1 MVVTAAHPAPSLITL
16 TLGASFRQYTLLEQI
31 GVGGQGVVWSAI
43 DQNQRRIYAVKFS
56 EIPETDEAQA
66 DDMRDEGQFDRLV
79 SLQHAHILQ
88 LNEYGFQD
96 GLRFTVSPYM
106 PGGTLTQKIRIKSLS
121 MEEALHLGMEIASAL
136 DYLHSQGVIHRDLK
150 SSNILLDVNGHSHL
164 TDFGLARVVS
174 TSTVAFHTGHGTP
187 PYSPP
192 EQNRMRAITPK
203 SDVYSFGILLYEMF
217 TGQLPWNGQ
226 KQLGMEQLYSDQ
238 EIPDPREINPDL
250 PARMVDVLRR
260 VTSADP
266 EMRPR
271 SAGEVMKGIHFI
283 FGIPFKPL
291 DLDNRLDVSSDMSR
305 DVEELLRQG
314 FAQWEATEGMYNLG
328 LTRFAMVNLLPQGS
342 ERSPFNGFLLSQ
354 ALTYGHND
362 DQWWSSVSDPVERLA
377 ISALLLRRNNEAIAA
392 RIIGHLAD
400 DMEIRSFSGGVP
412 ETMLTSL
419 LGIGFKTDNILLQQQ
434 ILHGIRELTQPGY
447 KWNGGA
453 LSLSGNQAE
462 QLGNLALDDSEAGD
476 AAAELIGHLRSTAA
490 IRVVTDYHDED
501 RKVTALLLIQ
511 QVAGSLPP
519 YVQSGLRFRLKM
531 EWAVQRLIQQPVGLV
546 SAYVLAFLGAALGV
560 GIQNYLTYNLP
571 DLLDNARIIVSLERG
586 LIIGAVFG
594 LGIFTSRVLV
604 ERFDTSRTPLRIL
617 LGTLAGGMGISLS
630 LLVFHVLFVSTP
642 PKGFLIIGA
651 SLVIALAF
659 VIGGLTKSYLF
670 KAALSIVSVVAAITG
685 TWWLH
690 INYAATNLDLTP
702 FFRYDYAWTLTQ
714 VALTA
719 LGVALPIGIL
729 GNLVNIA
736 IKEE

>member
-1 MVVTAAHPAPSLITL
+1 MVVTAAHPSPSLITL
-16 TLGASFRQYTLLEQI
+16 TPGASFRQYTLLEQI

-43 DQNQRRIYAVKFS
+43 DQNRKGIYAIKFN

-66 DDMRDEGQFDRLV
+66 DDMRDEGQFERLV
-79 SLQHAHILQ
+79 RLQHAHILP

-96 GLRFTVSPYM
+96 RLRFVVSPYM
-106 PGGTLTQKIRIKSLS
+106 PGGTLTQKIKIKSPS

-150 SSNILLDVNGHSHL
+150 SSNILLDVNGHTHL
-164 TDFGLARVVS
+164 TDFGLARIVS

-226 KQLGMEQLYSDQ
+226 KQLGMEQLYSNQ
-238 EIPDPREINPDL
+238 EIPDPREINPEL
-250 PARMVDVLRR
+250 PVRMVDVLRR

-271 SAGEVMKGIHFI
+271 TAGEVMKGIHFI
-283 FGIPFKPL
+283 FGIPYKSLEMDDHP
-291 DLDNRLDVSSDMSR
+291 DESSALER
-305 DVEELLRQG
+305 DVDELLRQG
-314 FAQWEATEGMYNLG
+314 FAQWESLDGMYNLG
-328 LTRFAMVNLLPQGS
+328 LTRFAMVNMLSDNLYS
-342 ERSPFNGFLLSQ
+342 SPFNGFLLSQ

-362 DQWWSSVSDPVERLA
+362 DQWWSAVSDPGERLT

-392 RIIGHLAD
+392 RIIGHLID
-400 DMEIRSFSGGVP
+400 DMEIHSFSGGVP
-412 ETMLTSL
+412 ETMLISI

-434 ILHGIRELTQPGY
+434 ILQGIRELTQPGL
-447 KWNGGA
+447 KWNGGS
-453 LSLSGNQAE
+453 LSLSGNQTE
-462 QLGNLALDDSEAGD
+462 QLGILALEDSESGD
-476 AAAELIGHLRSTAA
+476 AAAELIGHLRVASAVR
-490 IRVVTDYHDED
+490 IITDYHDED
-501 RKVTALLLIQ
+501 RKVTALLMIQ
-511 QVAGSLPP
+511 QIAGSLPP
-519 YVQSGLRFRLKM
+519 YVKSGIRFRLKM
-531 EWAVQRLIQQPVGLV
+531 EWAVQRLIQQPVRLV

-571 DLLDNARIIVSLERG
+571 DLFDNTRIIVSLERG
-586 LIIGAVFG
+586 LITGAVFG
-594 LGIFTSRVLV
+594 LGIFISRVLV
-604 ERFDTSRTPLRIL
+604 ERFDTSRISLRIL
-617 LGTLAGGMGISLS
+617 LGTLTGGVGINLA
-630 LLVFHVLFVSTP
+630 LLAFNVLFVTTP
-642 PKGFLIIGA
+642 PKGYLITSA

-670 KAALSIVSVVAAITG
+670 KAALSVVSVVAAITG

-719 LGVALPIGIL
+719 LGVALPIGVL
-729 GNLVNIA
+729 GNLINIS
-736 IKEE
+736 IKNE